1 MSLDWQL
8 RVWTPTGEGPRIIE
22 RDDTFIRSTGLRMRI
37 STESDGIE
45 ASFDAKGAGI
55 LIPPLSA
62 VQVLY
67 REFGALTPLY
77 YGQVRQGGNSRDVN
91 GERYVLRSLALRL
104 KYVTLPVGFSTPK
117 QPAHLT
123 VRAVIEAVMPQ
134 LGGLILFEP
143 LLVDDLGFDC
153 RAIENGHQQNV
164 YALLE
169 SIVADGAG
177 MGVKV
182 RFGVARN
189 RYFYIH
195 TALDNTVTLAESDV
209 RNVKWEAPVAEDPCT
224 VVRWFIA
231 KDGNNWITYDSV
243 SPEAEKWGRWV
254 KSVSVDSSIKAWEN
268 LPGTYTFW
276 AQDSN
281 RRPLPPVTLN
291 VSEAGNLQDG
301 KAATA
306 VTYTFP
312 PAQPFGF
319 LQFAPTGAADRV
331 IVQAGTS
338 TAGGGIGP
346 GVMVGSKPAANDM
359 LYAGGETRSQ
369 RGWFDA
375 APALGVAAGEAA
387 YVTFPGFEVGSTNTL
402 TVAEL
407 RAERVNRA
415 LLDRLAQHHYS
426 VPAQAPADLALL
438 QYLPPNILGGKV
450 KVGSYEANVEAWEY
464 RLDAAT
470 GLTTAALIGQADK
483 PEDLARA
490 DLIKARDAAAVIQ
503 AINAP

>member
-1 MSLDWQL
+1 MSLDWEL
-8 RVWTPTGEGPRIIE
+8 RVWGPTGEGPRIIE

-37 STESDGIE
+37 STEGDGIE
-45 ASFDAKGAGI
+45 ASFDAKGAG
-55 LIPPLSA
+55 LLVPPLSA

-182 RFGVARN
+182 RFGVDRN
-189 RYFYIH
+189 RFFYIH
-195 TALDNTVTLAESDV
+195 TALDNTATLAETDV
-209 RNVKWEAPVAEDPCT
+209 RSVKWEAPVAEDPCT

-243 SPEAEKWGRWV
+243 SPDAARWGRWV
-254 KSVSVDSSIKAWEN
+254 KSVSLDSSVNVWRTVSGIYTLHTYGYGGADMTVQN
-268 LPGTYTFW
+268 VGHAAFTDGHTDPGSGVAFDRTLPF
-276 AQDSN
+276 QH
-281 RRPLPPVTLN
+281 
-291 VSEAGNLQDG
+291 
-301 KAATA
+301 
-306 VTYTFP
+306 
-312 PAQPFGF
+312 
-319 LQFAPTGAADRV
+319 LQFAPSGQVDRYVIHAGASVPGRVNVSSTVTGLKAPGGGMLAPRLNDRV
-331 IVQAGTS
+331 
-338 TAGGGIGP
+338 
-346 GVMVGSKPAANDM
+346 
-359 LYAGGETRSQ
+359 GGEWTSDTVFTQ
-369 RGWFDA
+369 GWPD
-375 APALGVAAGEAA
+375 LIGYVASGAFLSGEI
-387 YVTFPGFEVGSTNTL
+387 NRL
-402 TVAEL
+402 TVAEF
-407 RAERVNRA
+407 RAEAFDRA
-415 LLDRLAQHHYS
+415 LLDRLATHHYS

-450 KVGSYEANVEAWEY
+450 KVGTYEANVEAWEY